1 MGIVKR
7 VHWDNRTAFVLAAI
21 GSAIGLGNIWRF
33 PFICYKYGGGA
44 FLIPYFVAL
53 LTAGIPL
60 LILEFAIG
68 HRMEASA
75 PMSFRKISKKT
86 EWLGWFALLVGFG
99 IVTYYAVIMAWA
111 FKYFFSSFTLA
122 WGKDTAGYFFNEV
135 LNVSDGVFQIGNLQ
149 GWLVLALFA
158 CWICIVLATWKG
170 VKTVGKV
177 VYATVTLP
185 WLILIIFVIRG
196 LTLPGAIDGVRY
208 YLTPNFRALLDPEVW
223 HAAFSQIFFTL
234 TVGFGVMIAYASFLP
249 RKSDIVNNALLISL
263 ANCATSYVGG
273 FAVFATLGYYAHISG
288 TTVAN
293 VMKSGPELAFVTYPT
308 IINHLPLAKLFG
320 PFFFLMLLTLGID
333 SAFSLTEA
341 IVAGVRDKFKWSQK
355 ATNISIGVVAFAI
368 GIFYT
373 TRAGVHWL
381 SIVDH
386 FMNNFGLFV
395 VGFLQAIFIGWI
407 FGAKKLR
414 IYANDLSELT
424 VARWWDILIR
434 YFIPFISLLLL
445 GYSFW
450 TKISVVIKDFRGAGE
465 LLGPWVTTYFVFLKN
480 LPEIIGGWLV
490 ITLMV
495 VVSIILSVM
504 KGKEA

>member
-33 PFICYKYGGGA
+33 PYICYKYGGGA

-53 LTAGIPL
+53 LSAGIPL

-68 HRMEASA
+68 HRMESSA
-75 PMSFRKISKKT
+75 PMSFRKIAKKT

-99 IVTYYAVIMAWA
+99 IVTYYAVVMGWAARYLLFSFNMAWGSDTKA
-111 FKYFFSSFTLA
+111 F
-122 WGKDTAGYFFNEV
+122 FFNDV
-135 LNVSDGVFQIGNLQ
+135 LRLSDGVFNIGSPQ
-149 GWLVLALFA
+149 GWIVLALFV

-185 WLILIIFVIRG
+185 WILLIVFVIRG
-196 LTLPGAIDGVRY
+196 LTLPGAVEGIRY
-208 YLTPNFRALLDPEVW
+208 YLTPNFRALADPTVW
-223 HAAFSQIFFTL
+223 HAAYSQIFFTL

-249 RKSDIVNNALLISL
+249 KKSDIVNNALLISL
-263 ANCATSYVGG
+263 ANCATSFVGG
-273 FAVFATLGYYAHISG
+273 FAVFSTLGYYAHVSG

-308 IINHLPLAKLFG
+308 IINHLPFCQLFG
-320 PFFFLMLLTLGID
+320 IFFFLMLLTLGID

-341 IVAGVRDKFKWSQK
+341 IVAGVRDKFGWGQK
-355 ATNISIGVVAFAI
+355 ATNISVACVAFFF
-368 GIFYT
+368 GILFT
-373 TRAGVHWL
+373 TRAGLYWL
-381 SIVDH
+381 DIVDY

-424 VARWWDILIR
+424 VGRWWDILIR
-434 YFIPFISLLLL
+434 YFVPLVSLVLLIYTIVSRIL
-445 GYSFW
+445 SPYGGYP
-450 TKISVVIKDFRGAGE
+450 RLAE
-465 LLGPWVTTYFVFLKN
+465 FL
-480 LPEIIGGWLV
+480 GGWLV
-490 ITLMV
+490 IAAMV
-495 VVSIILSVM
+495 VVSIVLSVM